1 MRFNLTLKTIS
12 CTSVCIFLFSALL
25 NSQTYSFKNYGTEYD
40 IPDGFIYTINQS
52 VNGFL
57 WVGTGKGLLRFDGF
71 NYYPVQYPDSSL
83 GRNPTVSLK
92 DKNGT
97 LWFGCNDGT
106 VFYNSGNNLRKVFL
120 TNTKSISGMLEGPD
134 GLIYIIPQ
142 GKAIYSVNPAI
153 PEEMHQY
160 NLTDDHVLYSAS
172 FDSSGNLMIGT
183 QENILMCSLGKDT
196 LLVKGVIDG
205 FDNSAINAIHKTED
219 NTRFLIGTEDNGLFV
234 LKLSDNENTVS
245 RFKDHPEWSTLRV
258 KSIIE
263 DSGNNYWI
271 STFGSGVIQFQM
283 ADNYES
289 VKMVRRFNPDS
300 GLDSDDAKLV
310 FQDAEGNY
318 WFGLFGKGISMLT
331 SYSFSFY
338 TPGKNT
344 ENNILFVD
352 SLDDK
357 YILGTPSGF
366 HIFDPVAGKSVSF
379 TSLSRQ
385 VGGKQITC
393 YYLDREKN
401 LWIGTKGD
409 GIYVRNS
416 SGSVSL
422 FYRNGDSGADEI
434 NDIEIDGNN
443 IWLATI
449 NGVFV
454 LDKSSKTE
462 KYKFDVTNGLP
473 PKSIDKIFLDN
484 KGNAYIGA
492 ESDRLYMIDREFRIS
507 YSNAIMN
514 GSTINKVLSL
524 AKNKNGV
531 IWAATGGNGIFGFLN
546 DSVSAINRSYGLMSS
561 YCYSILAD
569 SQNNVW
575 IGHEKG
581 FSRFNTESGVVTVFG
596 TDYAKNGVCNPD
608 GMFESADRKIFIG
621 TTDGLII
628 YDSQKDKKTTIPPF
642 NNIISIV
649 INNGDSDMVYEYQ
662 PSIELKY
669 KKYRVT
675 INYVGICFSSPD
687 KVYYSTYLENFDPG
701 MSKMSTSREVSYSL
715 SNGRYKFNLISVNE
729 SGLSQSSPVAFNL
742 VIDLPWWKTWWAIL
756 AEIFLVAGTVVLI
769 IRQRDKAQKKIQE
782 YLETELAAR
791 TSVVM
796 KQKGEIELQN
806 IEITD
811 SINYAKRIQTSI
823 LPDISKLKESFQ
835 DAFILFYPRDIVS
848 GDFYWFDKLDDDK
861 FVLVCADSTGHGVPG
876 AFMSMIGSTLL
887 QDIVSRK
894 KITKPSEVLTLLNK
908 QVFSTL
914 NQNAELGASNDGMD
928 VVVCEI
934 NVKTRHIRFASAMR
948 PVIIVMGGD
957 SFYIKG
963 NRSSVG
969 GESVIEKYFDDQEY
983 YLNEGDTIYLF
994 SDGLPDQF
1002 GGPDGKKMK
1011 IARLKK
1017 IIEQVSKL
1025 PMNEQKEAL
1034 SRYYFDWKGTYE
1046 QVDDIL
1052 LMGVKV

>member
-1 MRFNLTLKTIS
+1 MY
-12 CTSVCIFLFSALL
+12 LFSALL
-25 NSQTYSFKNYGTEYD
+25 NSQTYSFRNYGTEYN

-52 VNGFL
+52 ENGFL

-106 VFYNSGNNLRKVFL
+106 VFYTTGNNLRKVFF
-120 TNTKSISGMLEGPD
+120 TNTKSISGMLQGPD

-142 GKAIYSVNPAI
+142 GKAVFSVNPAI
-153 PEEMHQY
+153 PEEIHQY
-160 NLTDDHVLYSAS
+160 NLSADPVLYSAS
-172 FDSSGNLMIGT
+172 FDNSGNLMIGT
-183 QENILMCSLGKDT
+183 QENILICSLGKDT
-196 LLVKGVIDG
+196 IVVRGVIDG

-219 NTRFLIGTEDNGLFV
+219 STRFLIGTEDNGLFM
-234 LKLSDNENTVS
+234 LRLSDNGNIVK
-245 RFKDHPEWSTLRV
+245 RFQDQPEWSTLRV
-258 KSIIE
+258 KSITE
-263 DSGNNYWI
+263 DSGNNFWI
-271 STFGSGVIQFQM
+271 TTFGSGVIQFQM
-283 ADNYES
+283 SDNNES
-289 VKMVRRFNPDS
+289 VKLVRHFNPDS
-300 GLDSDDAKLV
+300 GLDSDDAKVV

-338 TPGKNT
+338 TPGKDT

-357 YILGTPSGF
+357 YILGTPSGY
-366 HIFDPVAGKSVSF
+366 HIFDPAAGKSISF
-379 TSLSRQ
+379 TALSGQ

-401 LWIGTKGD
+401 LWIGTKGN
-409 GIYVRNS
+409 GLYLRNS
-416 SGSVSL
+416 SGSVRM

-473 PKSIDKIFLDN
+473 PKSMNKIFLDN
-484 KGNAYIGA
+484 KGNAYVGA
-492 ESDRLYMIDREFRIS
+492 ESDRLYMIDSEFKIS
-507 YSNAIMN
+507 YGNALMN
-514 GSTINKVLSL
+514 GSTINKVLSFS
-524 AKNKNGV
+524 KTRDGV

-546 DSVSAINRSYGLMSS
+546 DSVSAVNRSYGLMSS

-569 SQNNVW
+569 SRNNVW
-575 IGHEKG
+575 IGHDKG
-581 FSRFNTESGVVTVFG
+581 FSRFNSESGVVTVYG
-596 TDYAKNGVCNPD
+596 TEYAKNGVCNPD
-608 GMFESADRKIFIG
+608 GMFESADGKIFIG
-621 TTDGLII
+621 TTEGLII
-628 YDSQKDKKTTIPPF
+628 YDSQKDKKSAIPPF
-642 NNIISIV
+642 NNIISII
-649 INNGDSDMVYEYQ
+649 INDGDSDVVYEYQ

-687 KVYYSTYLENFDPG
+687 KVYYSTYLENYDPG
-701 MSKMSTSREVSYSL
+701 LSKMSTSREVAYSL
-715 SNGRYKFNLISVNE
+715 SNGKYKFNLISVNDD
-729 SGLSQSSPVAFNL
+729 GHSQSSPVSFDL
-742 VIDLPWWKTWWAIL
+742 VIDRPWWKTWWSVL
-756 AEIFLVAGTVVLI
+756 AEIFLVAGTVILI
-769 IRQRDKAQKKIQE
+769 IRERDKAQKKIQE

-823 LPDISKLKESFQ
+823 LPDVSKLKESFQ

-887 QDIVSRK
+887 QDIVTRK
-894 KITKPSEVLTLLNK
+894 RITKPSEVLTLLNQ

-914 NQNAELGASNDGMD
+914 NQNAELGVSNDGMD
-928 VVVCEI
+928 VVVCEF

-969 GESVIEKYFDDQEY
+969 GESVFEKYFDDQEY

-1034 SRYYFDWKGTYE
+1034 SRYYFDWKGIHE